1 MKQLYFVVLL
11 SFFALTLSAQSVIN
25 TAAGTGA
32 AGYTGNGGAAI
43 AAQINYPIGLCADDA
58 GNFYFG
64 DVFNHVVR
72 KVDTNGIIT
81 TLAGTTVDGSTG
93 DGGQA
98 TAANLSWPVDVILDQ
113 PNNRLYI
120 CDYMAQHIRKV
131 DLGTGIIT
139 NVAGTGAGGFS
150 GDGGPANLAQVNFPT
165 ELGLDT
171 QGNLYFTDQANDR
184 IRKIDAVSGIITT
197 IAGIGSPVN
206 SGDGGPA
213 LAAGVNHPYG
223 IAIDLN
229 NNIYFSAYTGN
240 IVRRIDGVTGIVTT
254 IAGNGVSGSSPDGPA
269 ATSSLNFPEGICV
282 DSVGNVYIAEL
293 YNYKIRKVDMVSGN
307 MTTVAG
313 VGSSTSSGDGGDPLL
328 AGMFCTAVDVR
339 KGKVYIADLNHRIRI
354 VRHSSGPSFYVTP
367 VTQSTVF
374 CYGDSTGSVTVQ
386 GMNGTEPYQYKI
398 ENGAYQNSGTFSN
411 LPAGS
416 YTITAK
422 DANGATT
429 TVIITIMQQPPIVVT
444 TTPSGTINLCGG
456 DSIYIEIQNNGVTYN
471 CQWSDGELG
480 TFVYLSEPGVYNVTC
495 HDGFGC
501 PATSADIIITNNG
514 QPVANFTYQQI
525 DNYHVNFTSTSSNAS
540 TYEWSF
546 STGASSNAQNPTGIN
561 YIVEGTY
568 SATLIVTNNCGTDTI
583 TLPVIVDKLSGVNEN
598 NALSTFSL
606 YPNPGSDATTIKLEA
621 TKPIKGRLNILTVE
635 GRLVYTE
642 NIAFNGTYSNTID
655 LSDLSGGVY
664 IVNLLGNNINLNKK
678 LIIEK

>member
-1 MKQLYFVVLL
+1 MKQIYFVILL
-11 SFFALTLSAQSVIN
+11 SFSTLTISAQSVIN
-25 TAAGTGA
+25 TAAGTGI
-32 AGYTGNGGAAI
+32 AGYTGNGGAATI
-43 AAQINYPIGLCADDA
+43 AQINYPIGLCADDA

-139 NVAGTGAGGFS
+139 NVAGTGSGGYS

-223 IAIDLN
+223 IAIDLS
-229 NNIYFSAYTGN
+229 NNIYFSAYSGN
-240 IVRRIDGVTGIVTT
+240 TVRRIDGVTGIVTT
-254 IAGNGVSGSSPDGPA
+254 IAGNGTQASSPDGPA
-269 ATSSLNFPEGICV
+269 VTSSLNFPEGICV

-313 VGSSTSSGDGGDPLL
+313 VGNSTSSGDGGDPLL

-339 KGKVYIADLNHRIRI
+339 KGKVYIADLNHRIRVI
-354 VRHSSGPSFYVTP
+354 TNGNPPPPPITLAALSQTDTICSDDNNGT
-367 VTQSTVF
+367 
-374 CYGDSTGSVTVQ
+374 VTVQ
-386 GMNGTEPYQYKI
+386 ATGGITPYEYKIGNGPYQS
-398 ENGAYQNSGTFSN
+398 SGTFTGLS
-411 LPAGS
+411 AGI

-422 DANGATT
+422 DANGSTT
-429 TVIITIMQQPPIVVT
+429 TLQITISS
-444 TTPSGTINLCGG
+444 TPL
-456 DSIYIEIQNNGVTYN
+456 
-471 CQWSDGELG
+471 
-480 TFVYLSEPGVYNVTC
+480 
-495 HDGFGC
+495 
-501 PATSADIIITNNG
+501 
-514 QPVANFTYQQI
+514 PVANFTYQQI
-525 DNYHVNFTSTSSNAS
+525 DNYHVNFTSTSTNAS

-546 STGASSNAQNPTGIN
+546 STGATSNIENPTGIN

-583 TLPVIVDKLSGVNEN
+583 TLPVIVDKLSGVNED
-598 NALSTFSL
+598 NALSIFSL
-606 YPNPGSDATTIKLEA
+606 YPNPGSDAATIKLEA
-621 TKPIKGRLNILTVE
+621 TKPIKGRLNILTIE

-642 NIAFNGTYSNTID
+642 NIAFNGTYNNTID
-655 LSDLSGGVY
+655 LSNLSAGVY
-664 IVNLLGNNINLNKK
+664 IVNLLGTNINLNKK